1 MLPDDGRRAGGR
13 FEPTIA
19 GGRGKGPRSADR
31 TAIRKPGAVPVSGPS
46 GAAAGAAVRTVSGVQ
61 QKDTDILIVGAGPTG
76 LYGAYCAGFR
86 GLDTVVVD
94 ALPQLGGQISALYPE
109 KEIRDV
115 AGIPRVRG
123 REFVAALAEQAAE
136 HSVAYLLG
144 RQAVDLD
151 HSAAGRPRVTLSDG
165 TLVEAGAVILTA
177 GIGTFTPRPLP
188 AGEAYLGRGLS
199 YFVPEPAEHA
209 GRDVLVVGGGDSAV
223 DWALALQPIA
233 RSVRLVHRRKA
244 FRAHAANVS
253 ALAGLGIQTVT
264 DAEVE
269 SLTGDGCVERAHVRV
284 RGEAEPRVYDVD
296 SVIAALGFVGD
307 LGPLVDWGLRLRGR
321 GIVVDSRMR
330 TGRERVYAAGDVTE
344 YPGKVRLMSVG
355 FGEVATAVN
364 NAAVELDPGLPLFPG
379 HSTETP

>member
-1 MLPDDGRRAGGR
+1 VA
-13 FEPTIA
+13 
-19 GGRGKGPRSADR
+19 
-31 TAIRKPGAVPVSGPS
+31 
-46 GAAAGAAVRTVSGVQ
+46 GVQ
-61 QKDTDILIVGAGPTG
+61 HRDTDILIVGAGPTG

-115 AGIPRVRG
+115 AGIPKLRG
-123 REFVAALAEQAAE
+123 REFVAALAEQAAA
-136 HSVAYLLG
+136 HAPAYLLG
-144 RQAVDLD
+144 RQAVALD
-151 HSAAGRPRVTLSDG
+151 YSAEGRPRVTLSDG
-165 TLVEAGAVILTA
+165 LVVEAGAVILTA

-199 YFVPEPAEHA
+199 YFVPDPAEHA
-209 GRDVLVVGGGDSAV
+209 DRDVLVVGGGDSAV
-223 DWALALQPIA
+223 DWALALRSIA
-233 RSVRLVHRRKA
+233 RSVTLVHRRKA

-253 ALAGLGIQTVT
+253 ALTELGVRTVV

-269 SLTGDGCVERAHVRV
+269 SLSGNGVVTHAHVRV
-284 RGEAEPRVYDVD
+284 RGEAEPRVYAVD
-296 SVIAALGFVGD
+296 SVVAALGFISD
-307 LGPLVDWGLRLRGR
+307 LGPLVDWGLQLRGR
-321 GIVVDSRMR
+321 GVLVDSRMR

-364 NAAVELDPGLPLFPG
+364 NAAVELDPGLTLFPG